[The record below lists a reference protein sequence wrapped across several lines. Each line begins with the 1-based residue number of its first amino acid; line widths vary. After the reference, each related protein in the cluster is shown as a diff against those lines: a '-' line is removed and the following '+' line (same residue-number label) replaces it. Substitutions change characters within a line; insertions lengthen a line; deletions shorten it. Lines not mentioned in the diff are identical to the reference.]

1 MNTGH
6 GYGPPHEQLFM
17 SIVPGHHTM
26 LQPPPNMVHPVHP
39 GLPAHA
45 MSLDPHAHLV
55 PPHPGGLPAQ
65 HTTLAQ
71 HGAILHPHGGAPI
84 RTCPIPGCDFVT
96 NQGRARMEKHVAT
109 HGTEKPFKCQVEGC
123 GKGFKLAEH
132 LRQHARVHA
141 TERMFRCTRPLCEE
155 HDAFKSMPELRL
167 HETRVHTLD
176 KAEGR
181 EMKLKERLAKMERD
195 AEGARK
201 DNATLRKAVELLQ
214 TTLKEATAPRRP
226 RKRKSGGSG
235 NGKDGGGGDDD
246 GDQDEGGGGDGGD
259 GSSRERRRQG
269 DASTSMDPGG
279 EMDDDGR
286 KRVRKAYTV
295 SASNVLIAARAAA
308 AVALAGAE
316 ERWDKGKANT
326 KGGSRKDG
334 GGGTAT
340 PSVSTAT
347 AKGTTKAKGAG
358 AVKKKLPR
366 GEVAPL
372 MRVTAAGVGVGGDD
386 VGRGE
391 DVGGSTRTTRNAAT
405 GKE

>member
-195 AEGARK
+195 AESARK

-226 RKRKSGGSG
+226 RKRKSGG

-246 GDQDEGGGGDGGD
+246 GDQDERGGGEGGD

-269 DASTSMDPGG
+269 DASTSMDAGG
-279 EMDDDGR
+279 GMDDDGR

-295 SASNVLIAARAAA
+295 SASNILIAAKAAA

-326 KGGSRKDG
+326 KAGSRKDG
-334 GGGTAT
+334 EFGTAT

-372 MRVTAAGVGVGGDD
+372 MRVTAAGVGVGG
-386 VGRGE
+386 E
-391 DVGGSTRTTRNAAT
+391 DVRGVDGDGGSTRNTRNAAA

>member
-195 AEGARK
+195 AESARK

-226 RKRKSGGSG
+226 RKRKSGG

-246 GDQDEGGGGDGGD
+246 GDQDERGGGEGGD

-269 DASTSMDPGG
+269 DASTSMDAGG
-279 EMDDDGR
+279 GMDDDGR

-295 SASNVLIAARAAA
+295 SASNILIAAKAAA

-326 KGGSRKDG
+326 KAGSRKDG
-334 GGGTAT
+334 EFGTAT

-347 AKGTTKAKGAG
+347 AKGTTKVKGAG

-386 VGRGE
+386 VGRGD
-391 DVGGSTRTTRNAAT
+391 DVGGSTRNTRNAAA

>member
-26 LQPPPNMVHPVHP
+26 LQPPPNMVHPVLP

-195 AEGARK
+195 AESARK

-226 RKRKSGGSG
+226 RKRKSGGNG

-246 GDQDEGGGGDGGD
+246 GDQDEGGGGEGGD

-269 DASTSMDPGG
+269 DASTSMDAGG
-279 EMDDDGR
+279 GMDDDGR

-295 SASNVLIAARAAA
+295 SASNILIAAKAAA

-326 KGGSRKDG
+326 KAGSRKDG
-334 GGGTAT
+334 GFGTAT

-347 AKGTTKAKGAG
+347 AKGTTKVKGAG

-372 MRVTAAGVGVGGDD
+372 MRVTAAGVGVGGEG
-386 VGRGE
+386 VGRGD
-391 DVGGSTRTTRNAAT
+391 DVGGSTRNTRNAAA

>member
-1 MNTGH
+1 
-6 GYGPPHEQLFM
+6 
-17 SIVPGHHTM
+17 
-26 LQPPPNMVHPVHP
+26 
-39 GLPAHA
+39 
-45 MSLDPHAHLV
+45 
-55 PPHPGGLPAQ
+55 
-65 HTTLAQ
+65 
-71 HGAILHPHGGAPI
+71 
-84 RTCPIPGCDFVT
+84 
-96 NQGRARMEKHVAT
+96 MEKHVAT

-195 AEGARK
+195 AESARK

-226 RKRKSGGSG
+226 RKRKSGGNG

-246 GDQDEGGGGDGGD
+246 GDQDEGGGGEGGD
-259 GSSRERRRQG
+259 VVRDRRRQG
-269 DASTSMDPGG
+269 DASTSMDAGG
-279 EMDDDGR
+279 GMDDDGR

-295 SASNVLIAARAAA
+295 SASNILIAAKAAA

-326 KGGSRKDG
+326 KAGSRKDG

-340 PSVSTAT
+340 PNVSTAT
-347 AKGTTKAKGAG
+347 AKGTTKAKGA
-358 AVKKKLPR
+358 ATPKKKLPR

-372 MRVTAAGVGVGGDD
+372 MRVTAAGVGVGG
-386 VGRGE
+386 E
-391 DVGGSTRTTRNAAT
+391 DVRRGDGDGGSTRNTRNAAA

>member
-226 RKRKSGGSG
+226 RKRKSGG

-246 GDQDEGGGGDGGD
+246 GDQDERGGGEGGD

-269 DASTSMDPGG
+269 DASTSMDAGG
-279 EMDDDGR
+279 GMDDDGR

-326 KGGSRKDG
+326 KAGSRKDG
-334 GGGTAT
+334 EFGTAT

-347 AKGTTKAKGAG
+347 AKGTTKVKGAG

-372 MRVTAAGVGVGGDD
+372 MRVTAAGVGVGG
-386 VGRGE
+386 E
-391 DVGGSTRTTRNAAT
+391 DVRGVDGDGGSTRNTRNAAA

>member
-235 NGKDGGGGDDD
+235 NGKDGGDGDDD

-269 DASTSMDPGG
+269 DASTSMDAGG
-279 EMDDDGR
+279 GMDDDGR

-326 KGGSRKDG
+326 KSGLRKDG

-358 AVKKKLPR
+358 APKKKLPR

-372 MRVTAAGVGVGGDD
+372 MRVTAAGVGVGG
-386 VGRGE
+386 E
-391 DVGGSTRTTRNAAT
+391 DVWRGDGDGGSTRTTRNGAA

>member
-1 MNTGH
+1 
-6 GYGPPHEQLFM
+6 
-17 SIVPGHHTM
+17 
-26 LQPPPNMVHPVHP
+26 
-39 GLPAHA
+39 
-45 MSLDPHAHLV
+45 
-55 PPHPGGLPAQ
+55 
-65 HTTLAQ
+65 
-71 HGAILHPHGGAPI
+71 
-84 RTCPIPGCDFVT
+84 
-96 NQGRARMEKHVAT
+96 MEKHVAT

-226 RKRKSGGSG
+226 RKRKSGGNG

-246 GDQDEGGGGDGGD
+246 GDQDERGGGEGGD

-269 DASTSMDPGG
+269 DASTSMDAGG
-279 EMDDDGR
+279 GMDDDGR

-316 ERWDKGKANT
+316 ERWDKVKANT
-326 KGGSRKDG
+326 KSGLRKDG
-334 GGGTAT
+334 GVGTAT

-372 MRVTAAGVGVGGDD
+372 MRVTAAGVGVGG
-386 VGRGE
+386 E
-391 DVGGSTRTTRNAAT
+391 DVRGVDGDGGSTRNTRNAAA

>member
-195 AEGARK
+195 AESARK

-226 RKRKSGGSG
+226 RKRKSGG

-246 GDQDEGGGGDGGD
+246 GDQDERGGGEGGD

-269 DASTSMDPGG
+269 DASTSMDAGG
-279 EMDDDGR
+279 GMDDDGR

-326 KGGSRKDG
+326 KAGSRKDG
-334 GGGTAT
+334 EFGTAT

-347 AKGTTKAKGAG
+347 AKGTTKVKGAG

-372 MRVTAAGVGVGGDD
+372 MRVTAAGVGVGG
-386 VGRGE
+386 E
-391 DVGGSTRTTRNAAT
+391 DVRGVDGDGGSTRNTRNAAA

>member
-26 LQPPPNMVHPVHP
+26 LQPPPNMVHPVLP

-195 AEGARK
+195 AE
-201 DNATLRKAVELLQ
+201 
-214 TTLKEATAPRRP
+214 RRP
-226 RKRKSGGSG
+226 EGQR
-235 NGKDGGGGDDD
+235 DAA
-246 GDQDEGGGGDGGD
+246 EGGGAAADDAEGGD
-259 GSSRERRRQG
+259 GAEEATKTKKRREREREGRR
-269 DASTSMDPGG
+269 
-279 EMDDDGR
+279 R
-286 KRVRKAYTV
+286 RR
-295 SASNVLIAARAAA
+295 R
-308 AVALAGAE
+308 
-316 ERWDKGKANT
+316 R
-326 KGGSRKDG
+326 R
-334 GGGTAT
+334 
-340 PSVSTAT
+340 
-347 AKGTTKAKGAG
+347 
-358 AVKKKLPR
+358 
-366 GEVAPL
+366 
-372 MRVTAAGVGVGGDD
+372 
-386 VGRGE
+386 
-391 DVGGSTRTTRNAAT
+391 
-405 GKE
+405 

>member
-1 MNTGH
+1 
-6 GYGPPHEQLFM
+6 
-17 SIVPGHHTM
+17 
-26 LQPPPNMVHPVHP
+26 
-39 GLPAHA
+39 
-45 MSLDPHAHLV
+45 
-55 PPHPGGLPAQ
+55 
-65 HTTLAQ
+65 
-71 HGAILHPHGGAPI
+71 
-84 RTCPIPGCDFVT
+84 
-96 NQGRARMEKHVAT
+96 MEKHVAT

-195 AEGARK
+195 AESARK

-226 RKRKSGGSG
+226 RKRKSGGNG
-235 NGKDGGGGDDD
+235 NGKGGGDDD
-246 GDQDEGGGGDGGD
+246 GDQDEGGGGEGGD

-269 DASTSMDPGG
+269 DASTSMDAGG
-279 EMDDDGR
+279 GMDDDGR

-308 AVALAGAE
+308 AVALAGAQ

-326 KGGSRKDG
+326 KGGLRKDG

-372 MRVTAAGVGVGGDD
+372 MRVTAAGVGVGG
-386 VGRGE
+386 E
-391 DVGGSTRTTRNAAT
+391 DVRGGDGDGGSTRTTRNAAA

>member
-195 AEGARK
+195 AESARK

-226 RKRKSGGSG
+226 RKRKSGGNG
-235 NGKDGGGGDDD
+235 NGKGGGDDD
-246 GDQDEGGGGDGGD
+246 GDQDEGGGGEGGD

-269 DASTSMDPGG
+269 DASTSMDAGG
-279 EMDDDGR
+279 GMDDDGR

-326 KGGSRKDG
+326 KGGLRKDG

-372 MRVTAAGVGVGGDD
+372 MRVTAAGVGVGGED

-391 DVGGSTRTTRNAAT
+391 GDGGSTRTTRNAAA

>member
-195 AEGARK
+195 AESARK

-226 RKRKSGGSG
+226 RKRKSGGNG
-235 NGKDGGGGDDD
+235 NGKGGGDDD
-246 GDQDEGGGGDGGD
+246 GDQDEGGGGEGGD

-269 DASTSMDPGG
+269 DASTSMDAGG
-279 EMDDDGR
+279 GMDDDGR

-308 AVALAGAE
+308 AVALAGAQ

-326 KGGSRKDG
+326 KGGLRKDG

-372 MRVTAAGVGVGGDD
+372 MRVTAAGVGVGG
-386 VGRGE
+386 E
-391 DVGGSTRTTRNAAT
+391 DVRGGDGDGGSTRTTRNAAA

>member
-226 RKRKSGGSG
+226 RKRKSGG

-246 GDQDEGGGGDGGD
+246 GDQDERGGGEGGD

-269 DASTSMDPGG
+269 DASTSMDAGG
-279 EMDDDGR
+279 GMDDDGR

-326 KGGSRKDG
+326 KAGSRKDG
-334 GGGTAT
+334 EFGTAT

-372 MRVTAAGVGVGGDD
+372 MRVTAAGVGVGG
-386 VGRGE
+386 E
-391 DVGGSTRTTRNAAT
+391 DVRGVDGDGGSTRNTRNAAA

>member
-1 MNTGH
+1 
-6 GYGPPHEQLFM
+6 
-17 SIVPGHHTM
+17 
-26 LQPPPNMVHPVHP
+26 
-39 GLPAHA
+39 
-45 MSLDPHAHLV
+45 
-55 PPHPGGLPAQ
+55 
-65 HTTLAQ
+65 
-71 HGAILHPHGGAPI
+71 
-84 RTCPIPGCDFVT
+84 
-96 NQGRARMEKHVAT
+96 MEKHVAT

-195 AEGARK
+195 AESARK

-226 RKRKSGGSG
+226 RKRKSGG

-246 GDQDEGGGGDGGD
+246 GDQDERGGGEGGD

-269 DASTSMDPGG
+269 DASTSMDAGG
-279 EMDDDGR
+279 GMDDDGR

-295 SASNVLIAARAAA
+295 SASNILIAARAAA

-326 KGGSRKDG
+326 KAGSRKDG
-334 GGGTAT
+334 EFGTAT

-347 AKGTTKAKGAG
+347 AKGTTKVKGAG

-372 MRVTAAGVGVGGDD
+372 MRVTAAGVGVGG
-386 VGRGE
+386 E
-391 DVGGSTRTTRNAAT
+391 DVRRGDGDGGSTRNTRNAAA

>member
-226 RKRKSGGSG
+226 RKRKSGG

-246 GDQDEGGGGDGGD
+246 GDQDERGGGEGGD

-269 DASTSMDPGG
+269 DASTSMDAGG
-279 EMDDDGR
+279 GMDDDGR

-295 SASNVLIAARAAA
+295 SASNILIAAKAAA

-326 KGGSRKDG
+326 KAGSRKDG
-334 GGGTAT
+334 EFGTAT

-372 MRVTAAGVGVGGDD
+372 MRVTAAGVGVGG
-386 VGRGE
+386 E
-391 DVGGSTRTTRNAAT
+391 DVRGVDGDGGSTRNTRNAAA

>member
-1 MNTGH
+1 
-6 GYGPPHEQLFM
+6 
-17 SIVPGHHTM
+17 
-26 LQPPPNMVHPVHP
+26 
-39 GLPAHA
+39 
-45 MSLDPHAHLV
+45 
-55 PPHPGGLPAQ
+55 
-65 HTTLAQ
+65 
-71 HGAILHPHGGAPI
+71 
-84 RTCPIPGCDFVT
+84 
-96 NQGRARMEKHVAT
+96 
-109 HGTEKPFKCQVEGC
+109 
-123 GKGFKLAEH
+123 
-132 LRQHARVHA
+132 
-141 TERMFRCTRPLCEE
+141 
-155 HDAFKSMPELRL
+155 MPELRL

-226 RKRKSGGSG
+226 RKRKSGGNG

-246 GDQDEGGGGDGGD
+246 GDQDERGGGEGGD

-269 DASTSMDPGG
+269 DASTSMDAGG
-279 EMDDDGR
+279 GMDDDGR
-286 KRVRKAYTV
+286 KRVRK
-295 SASNVLIAARAAA
+295 
-308 AVALAGAE
+308 
-316 ERWDKGKANT
+316 
-326 KGGSRKDG
+326 DG
-334 GGGTAT
+334 GVGTAT

-372 MRVTAAGVGVGGDD
+372 MRVTAAGVGVGG
-386 VGRGE
+386 E
-391 DVGGSTRTTRNAAT
+391 DVRRGDGDGGSTRNTRNAAA

>member
-195 AEGARK
+195 AESARK

-226 RKRKSGGSG
+226 RKRKSGG

-246 GDQDEGGGGDGGD
+246 GDQDERGGGGGGD

-269 DASTSMDPGG
+269 DAATSMDAGG
-279 EMDDDGR
+279 GMDDDGR

-295 SASNVLIAARAAA
+295 SASNILIAAKAAA

-326 KGGSRKDG
+326 KAGSRKDG
-334 GGGTAT
+334 EFGTAT

-347 AKGTTKAKGAG
+347 AKGTTKVKGAG

-372 MRVTAAGVGVGGDD
+372 MRVTAAGVGVGG
-386 VGRGE
+386 E
-391 DVGGSTRTTRNAAT
+391 DVRRGDGDGARRGTRGTPPRGRNSR
-405 GKE
+405 

>member
-195 AEGARK
+195 AESARK

-226 RKRKSGGSG
+226 RKRKSGG

-246 GDQDEGGGGDGGD
+246 GDQDEGGGGEGGD

-269 DASTSMDPGG
+269 DASTSMDAGG
-279 EMDDDGR
+279 GMDDDGR

-326 KGGSRKDG
+326 KAGSRKDG

-358 AVKKKLPR
+358 APKKKLPR

-372 MRVTAAGVGVGGDD
+372 MRVTAAGVGVGGED

-391 DVGGSTRTTRNAAT
+391 DVGGSIRTTRNAAA